1 MSKTLKQIAEQL
13 KDADKKVQLIYA
25 FNSTGKTRLSREMK
39 ELVAP
44 KNDVDDGAQEQ
55 PEYPLKKI
63 LYYNAFTEDLFFWD
77 NDLDVDAAPKLKIQ
91 PNSFTNWILK
101 DQGQDQNIIANF
113 QRYASDKLTPRFN
126 KPKDDDGG
134 EFSEA
139 DFSDVTFS
147 LKRGDDTTSGDIK
160 ISKGEESVFIW
171 SVFYALLVQVIDIL
185 KVVEPI
191 DRETNQFD
199 HLEYVFIDDPVSS
212 LDENHLIELAV
223 NLAALIKESDFTKG
237 EGLKFVITTHNPL
250 FYKVLYSE
258 LGASRGYILR
268 RFEDGSFELDEKIGD
283 SNKSFSYHL
292 YLKQTLEQAIAS
304 NQIEKYHFTLLRNL
318 YEKTAGF
325 LGYKHWSDLLPNEG
339 KEGYLRRIVNF
350 SSHRTLSNEEVAE
363 LTEPEKQIVQN
374 LLKNLIEKSG
384 YWKPQEES
392 DG

>member
-1 MSKTLKQIAEQL
+1 
-13 KDADKKVQLIYA
+13 
-25 FNSTGKTRLSREMK
+25 
-39 ELVAP
+39 
-44 KNDVDDGAQEQ
+44 
-55 PEYPLKKI
+55 
-63 LYYNAFTEDLFFWD
+63 
-77 NDLDVDAAPKLKIQ
+77 
-91 PNSFTNWILK
+91 
-101 DQGQDQNIIANF
+101 
-113 QRYASDKLTPRFN
+113 
-126 KPKDDDGG
+126 
-134 EFSEA
+134 
-139 DFSDVTFS
+139 